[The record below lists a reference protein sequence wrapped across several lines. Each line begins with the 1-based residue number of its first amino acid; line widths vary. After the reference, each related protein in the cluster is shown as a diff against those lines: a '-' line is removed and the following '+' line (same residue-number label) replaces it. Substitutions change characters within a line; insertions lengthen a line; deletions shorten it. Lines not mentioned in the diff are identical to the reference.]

1 MLLRINQKHI
11 KMKKYTFF
19 LGILGLLSACTGSKK
34 PEKPTFTNRDLKVES
49 EIMTP
54 EVLWSFGRVGNVAVS
69 PDGNTV
75 VFTVSYTKIDENRT
89 YTDIY
94 TMPAKGGE
102 FKQLTSTYDNEFEVS
117 WRPDGQ
123 KIAYLSAKSGDV
135 QLWEMNPDGSKPTKV
150 TKIKGGIEGYK
161 YSPSM
166 NKLLFTQSVKLD
178 KTIHDLYPDLPKADA
193 RIEDDLMYRHWDHWH
208 DYKYS
213 HVFFIDY
220 ANGATV
226 GAATDIMEGE
236 KYHSPLKPFGGM
248 EQITFTPDGKSI
260 AYTCKKLEGKASA
273 FSTNSDIYLYSIKD
287 KSTQNLT
294 EGMMGYDI
302 APKFSPDGKLMA
314 WESMERDGYEA
325 DKNRLFVMDLAT
337 GTKTDYSQEIDFNV
351 HGLTWANDGK
361 TIWFTSEDKGSNEIY
376 KFNLA
381 DASYTKVTDGIHNY
395 NSVEPAGNKLIA
407 TRTSMQYPTEIIS
420 VDPASGKGEN
430 ISKVNEPLL
439 AQLKMGKVEKR
450 WIKTTDNKE
459 MLTWVIYPPNFDPNK
474 KYPTLLY
481 CQGGPQSM
489 VSQFWS
495 LRWNFQMMAAND
507 YIIVA
512 PNRRGLPGFGQE
524 WNEQISG
531 DYGGQ
536 NMKDYLTAIDE
547 VAKEPFVDNNRLGAV
562 GASYGGFSIY
572 WLAGHHNKRF
582 KAFIAHCG
590 IFNLEQMYSITEE
603 MFFVNWDNK
612 GSYWDTK
619 NKAAMKSYANSPHKF
634 VQNWDTPILVIHG
647 AKDFRIPYTQGMAAF
662 NTARMLDIPARFLY
676 FPEESHWVLS
686 CQNGILW
693 QREFFRF
700 LDEQLKK

>member
-1 MLLRINQKHI
+1 
-11 KMKKYTFF
+11 MKKYIYF
-19 LGILGLLSACTGSKK
+19 LGLLGLLISCSNPQTA
-34 PEKPTFTNRDLKVES
+34 EKPTFNNRDLKVES

-54 EVLWSFGRVGNVAVS
+54 EVLWSFGRIGNVSVS
-69 PDGNTV
+69 PDGETV
-75 VFTVSYTKIDENRT
+75 VFTVSYTKIEENRT

-94 TMPAKGGE
+94 TLPAEGGE
-102 FKQLTSTYDNEFEVS
+102 FKQITSTYANEFEVS

-123 KIAYLSAKSGDV
+123 KIAYLSSESGDV
-135 QLWEMNPDGSKPTKV
+135 QLWEMNPDGSKPTQV
-150 TKIKGGIEGYK
+150 THIKSGIEGYK
-161 YSPSM
+161 YSPTM
-166 NKLLFTQSVKLD
+166 DKLVFTQSVKLD
-178 KTIHDLYPDLPKADA
+178 ENIHDLYPDLPLADA
-193 RIEDDLMYRHWDHWH
+193 RIEDDLMYRHWDSWH
-208 DYKYS
+208 DFTYS
-213 HVFFIDY
+213 HVFYIDY
-220 ANGATV
+220 ANGSTV
-226 GAATDIMEGE
+226 GSATDIMEGE

-248 EQITFTPDGKSI
+248 EQITFTPDGKNI
-260 AYTCKKLEGKASA
+260 AYTSKKLEGKASA
-273 FSTNSDIYLYSIKD
+273 FSTNSDIYLYSIAD
-287 KSTQNLT
+287 KTTKNLT

-302 APKFSPDGKLMA
+302 APTFSPDGNFMA

-325 DKNRLFVMDLAT
+325 DKNRLFILDLTT
-337 GTKTDYSQEIDFNV
+337 GTKTDYSKEIDFNV
-351 HGLTWANDGK
+351 HGLTWSEDGK
-361 TIWFTSEDKGSNEIY
+361 KLWFTSEDKGSNEIY
-376 KFNLA
+376 AFNLD
-381 DASYTKVTDGIHNY
+381 DASYAKVTDGIHNY
-395 NSVEPAGNKLIA
+395 NSVDIAGDKLIA

-420 VDPASGKGEN
+420 VDPTTGEGIN

-439 AQLKMGKVEKR
+439 SQLKMGNVEKR
-450 WIKTTDNKE
+450 WIKTTDNKD

-536 NMKDYLTAIDE
+536 NMKDYLSAIDA
-547 VAKEPFVDNNRLGAV
+547 VAKEPFVDKDNLGAV

-582 KAFIAHCG
+582 SAFISHCG

-612 GSYWDTK
+612 GSYWDK
-619 NKAAMKSYANSPHKF
+619 DNKAAMKSYKNSPHKF

-662 NTARMLDIPARFLY
+662 NTARMMNIPARFLY
-676 FPEESHWVLS
+676 FPEENHWVLS

-700 LDEQLKK
+700 LDEQLKN